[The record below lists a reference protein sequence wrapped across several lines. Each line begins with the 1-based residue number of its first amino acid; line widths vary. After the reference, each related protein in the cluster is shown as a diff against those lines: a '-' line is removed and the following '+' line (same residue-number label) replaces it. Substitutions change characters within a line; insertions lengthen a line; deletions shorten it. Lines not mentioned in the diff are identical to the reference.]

1 MLKQEQSLRLTQK
14 LSPLQIQLMK
24 LLQVPTALLDQR
36 IKEELENNPA
46 LEDLSR
52 IDMREE
58 SAQLQDE
65 IDDDLDLEGI
75 EDAENDLTE
84 SQEAEVSLEEFLS
97 EEEENY
103 YKTHASNH
111 SPDDEPWEAPV
122 VQQVSFHEYLNSQ
135 IGMREMDDKTLQ
147 ICRHIIGNLDEDG
160 YLRRSVSQITDD
172 LAYLAGIEA
181 TEEEVEK
188 ALKIVQELDPPGVGA
203 RDLRECLLLQL
214 AHSGSRD
221 KAVINAQRILRDHF
235 EEFTK
240 KHYDR
245 IQRRLRLEDGEFRE
259 AVQEILHLNPKPGS
273 AFESVKNNPYSITPD
288 FILEKDLDGQLHLS
302 LNSRNAPQLRIS
314 PRYAEM
320 LRAMASD
327 KSQKESAQFVKQ
339 KIESAKWF
347 IEAIKQR
354 QDTLMKVMN
363 AILEHQAEYFATGD
377 EKKLKPMILK
387 DIAEKVG
394 LDISTVSRVT
404 GSKYIQTP
412 YGIKLLKDFF
422 SESLSTDE
430 GEEVSTREVKSILQD
445 LIRNEEKRRPLTDE
459 KLTEILQKK
468 GYNIARRTVAKYR
481 EQLGIPV
488 ARLRKE
494 L

>member
-1 MLKQEQSLRLTQK
+1 MLKQEQSLKLTQK

-58 SAQLQDE
+58 SLSEKANAEETDSEDLNYEDE
-65 IDDDLDLEGI
+65 SEL
-75 EDAENDLTE
+75 NE
-84 SQEAEVSLEEFLS
+84 SNEAEISLEEFLN

-111 SPDDEPWEAPV
+111 SPDDEPWELPV
-122 VQQVSFHEYLNSQ
+122 VQTVTFHEHLLSQ
-135 IGMREMDDKTLQ
+135 LGMRELDEKTYQ
-147 ICRHIIGNLDEDG
+147 IARHIIGNLDEDG
-160 YLRRSVSQITDD
+160 YLRRSVGQIADD
-172 LAYLAGIEA
+172 LAFTAGISC

-188 ALKIVQELDPPGVGA
+188 ALKVVQEMEPAGVGA
-203 RDLRECLLLQL
+203 RNLRECLLLQL
-214 AHSGSRD
+214 KNSGSQE
-221 KAVINAQRILRDHF
+221 KPVLIAQRILTDFF

-245 IQRRLRLEDGEFRE
+245 IQKKLNLEDEEFRA

-273 AFESVKNNPYSITPD
+273 AFESVKSNPYSITPD
-288 FILEKDLDGQLHLS
+288 FILDKDLDGNLHLS

-320 LRAMASD
+320 LRAMAND
-327 KSQKESAQFVKQ
+327 KSQKESALFVKQ

-354 QDTLMKVMN
+354 QDTLMKVMT

-422 SESLSTDE
+422 SESISRDDGDE
-430 GEEVSTREVKSILQD
+430 ASTREVKSILLD
-445 LIRNEEKRRPLTDE
+445 LIRNENKKKPLTDE
-459 KLTEILQKK
+459 KLTELLQEK

-481 EQLGIPV
+481 EQMDIPV

>member
-1 MLKQEQSLRLTQK
+1 MLKQEQSLRLTQR

-58 SAQLQDE
+58 SQSDSSATESDDE
-65 IDDDLDLEGI
+65 NLDPDLDSEP
-75 EDAENDLTE
+75 NDNN
-84 SQEAEVSLEEFLS
+84 EAEISLEEFLN

-111 SPDDEPWEAPV
+111 SPDDEPWEMPV
-122 VQQVSFHEYLNSQ
+122 VQNVSFMEHLLGQ
-135 IGMREMDDKTLQ
+135 LGMRDMDEKTAT
-147 ICRHIIGNLDEDG
+147 IARHIVGNLDEDG
-160 YLRRSVSQITDD
+160 YLRRSLSQIADD
-172 LAYLAGIEA
+172 LAFTAGIHC

-188 ALKIVQELDPPGVGA
+188 ALRIVQELEPSGVGA

-214 AHSGSRD
+214 ENSGSRE
-221 KAVINAQRILRDHF
+221 KAVLNAQRILRDHF

-245 IQRRLRLEDGEFRE
+245 IQRRLHLEDEEFRE

-273 AFESVKNNPYSITPD
+273 AFESVKSNPYSVTPD
-288 FILEKDLDGQLHLS
+288 FILEKDMDGQLHLS

-314 PRYAEM
+314 PRYADI
-320 LRAMASD
+320 LRAMSND
-327 KSQKESAQFVKQ
+327 KNQKESAQFVKQ
-339 KIESAKWF
+339 KIDSARWF

-354 QDTLMKVMN
+354 QDTLMKVMT
-363 AILEHQAEYFATGD
+363 AIMEHQAEYFATGD

-412 YGIKLLKDFF
+412 YGTKLLKDFF
-422 SESLSTDE
+422 SESISRED
-430 GEEVSTREVKSILQD
+430 GDEVSTREVKSILLE
-445 LIRNEEKRRPLTDE
+445 LIRNESKKKPLTDE
-459 KLTEILQKK
+459 KLTELLQQK

-481 EQLGIPV
+481 EQLDIPV

-494 L
+494 I

>member
-1 MLKQEQSLRLTQK
+1 MLKQEQSLKLTQK

-36 IKEELENNPA
+36 IKEELESNPA

-58 SAQLQDE
+58 SFQEKDASGE
-65 IDDDLDLEGI
+65 KEEDDLNFE
-75 EDAENDLTE
+75 EESEANENNETE
-84 SQEAEVSLEEFLS
+84 ISLEEFLS

-111 SPDDEPWEAPV
+111 SPDDEPWELPV
-122 VQQVSFHEYLNSQ
+122 VQNISFHEHLLGQLGTRELDEKTYQ
-135 IGMREMDDKTLQ
+135 IA
-147 ICRHIIGNLDEDG
+147 RHIIGNLEEDG
-160 YLRRSVSQITDD
+160 YLRRSLSQIADD
-172 LAYLAGIEA
+172 LAFSAGLKC
-181 TEEEVEK
+181 TEKEVEK
-188 ALKIVQELDPPGVGA
+188 ALRVVQDMEPAGVGA

-214 AHSGSRD
+214 INSGSGEKPVLIAR
-221 KAVINAQRILRDHF
+221 RILEEQF

-240 KHYDR
+240 KHFDR
-245 IQRRLRLEDGEFRE
+245 IQKRLNLEDNEFKE
-259 AVQEILHLNPKPGS
+259 AIQEILHLNPKPGS
-273 AFESVKNNPYSITPD
+273 AFETVKSNPYSITPD
-288 FILEKDLDGQLHLS
+288 FILDKDLDGNLHLS

-320 LRAMASD
+320 LRAMATD
-327 KSQKESAQFVKQ
+327 KAQKDSALFVKQ

-347 IEAIKQR
+347 IEAIRQR
-354 QDTLMKVMN
+354 QDTLMKVMT

-422 SESLSTDE
+422 SESITRDDGDE
-430 GEEVSTREVKSILQD
+430 ASTREVKSILQD
-445 LIRNEEKRRPLTDE
+445 LIRNENKKKPLTDE
-459 KLTEILQKK
+459 KLTELLQAK

-481 EQLGIPV
+481 EQMEIPV

-494 L
+494 V